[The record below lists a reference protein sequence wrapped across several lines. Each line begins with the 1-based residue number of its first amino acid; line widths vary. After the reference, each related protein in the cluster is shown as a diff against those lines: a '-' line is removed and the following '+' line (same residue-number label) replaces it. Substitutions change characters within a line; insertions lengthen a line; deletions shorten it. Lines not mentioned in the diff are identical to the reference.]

1 MRAEAGLRY
10 RGMMHGP
17 APPRTPLAGAPGA
30 AFSGQAPAGEVPLG
44 DVPLSDLMDAVR
56 QLRRGTAL
64 VVGDAMLD
72 RYVYGRVSRVSPE
85 APVPVLAVER
95 EVALPGGAGNVVR
108 NLTALGAAVAFVSV
122 VGDDQAGSDLTG
134 LIGGQP
140 GVEPWL
146 LVQGGRATTTK
157 TRFIAAGQHML
168 RADHEQAVAIQPRL
182 ADRMVRIAAD
192 AVAATAVMVL
202 SDYAKGTLAGDVPAR
217 LIGAARNAGR
227 KVVAAP
233 RHGSGGLGRF
243 AGADL
248 VLLDTAELA
257 AASGK
262 PVGHEADAAAAAAA
276 LRTAHNFGAVMVLR
290 GEAGITL
297 VEEPASDGAGAG
309 GARHWPT
316 DAVETVDWA
325 GAADAVLAVAACGVA
340 VGLPFA
346 TVARLAA
353 LAGGIVVGKSGIAVV
368 REDEFLDA
376 LVPGRLPAR
385 KLVSRVQAA
394 ERVERWRGDGYRVG
408 FLAGGTAS
416 AHPDLLDEARSWCDR
431 LVVGIADADPAAE
444 DFAALGAVD
453 LVVRHDDA
461 VVDLVRLLRPD
472 VLVQDAAGAPDT
484 VAAGEMLQEWGGT
497 VRKPEPSPVG

>member
-1 MRAEAGLRY
+1 MRY
-10 RGMMHGP
+10 RDTMHGP
-17 APPRTPLAGAPGA
+17 APLKTPLTGAPDA
-30 AFSGQAPAGEVPLG
+30 TVPAELI
-44 DVPLSDLMDAVR
+44 DAVR
-56 QLRRGTAL
+56 QLRRGAVL

-168 RADHEQAVAIQPRL
+168 RADHEQLSPIQPRL
-182 ADRMVRIAAD
+182 ADRLVRIASD

-217 LIGAARNAGR
+217 LIAAARNAGR

-233 RHGSGGLGRF
+233 RGPALERY

-248 VLLDTAELA
+248 VLLVAAALA
-257 AASGK
+257 AATGM
-262 PVGHEADAAAAAAA
+262 AAAAGAEADVAASA
-276 LRTAHNFGAVMVLR
+276 ASLRATHGFGAVMVLR
-290 GEAGITL
+290 GETGVTL
-297 VEEPASDGAGAG
+297 VCEGADAVH
-309 GARHWPT
+309 HWPT

-325 GAADAVLAVAACGVA
+325 GAADAVLAVAACGMA
-340 VGLPFA
+340 ACLSLP
-346 TVARLAA
+346 TVARLGA
-353 LAGGIVVGKSGIAVV
+353 LAAGIVVGKIGIGVV
-368 REDEFLDA
+368 REDEFLEA
-376 LVPGRLPAR
+376 LVPGRLSAR
-385 KLVSRVQAA
+385 KLVSRAQAA
-394 ERVERWRGDGYRVG
+394 ERVERWRRDGYRVG
-408 FLAGGTAS
+408 FVTGGTAS
-416 AHPDLLDEARSWCDR
+416 GHPNLLEDCRSWCDR
-431 LVVGIADADPAAE
+431 LVVGVDDADSVAE
-444 DFAALGAVD
+444 AFAALGAVD
-453 LVVRHDDA
+453 LVVRYGA
-461 VVDLVRLLRPD
+461 GTVLDLIRLLRPD
-472 VLVQDAAGAPDT
+472 VLVQDPVGAPDT
-484 VAAGEMLQEWGGT
+484 VAGGEMLQEWGGT
-497 VRKPEPSPVG
+497 VRKPEPVPVG